1 MNPTLIFGP
10 MLQPNLN
17 TSNAAVLA
25 FIDGTRKEI
34 PNSAKTVVDVRD
46 VADAHI
52 KAYENDQAKG
62 RYLLI
67 AESVTWTTLCEG
79 IKSAL
84 TAIDKKDRVASV
96 PTKLSS
102 EILKGGFGA
111 PPPDHTLFD
120 CSKANKDLGV
130 KFRLSKEMI
139 LDTIKSLHQQKH
151 FK

>member
-25 FIDGTRKEI
+25 FINGTRKEI

-52 KAYENDQAKG
+52 KAYENEEAKG

-67 AESVTWTTLCEG
+67 AESVTWTTLCED

-84 TAIDKKDRVASV
+84 VAIDKKDKVASV

-111 PPPDHTLFD
+111 PPPHHTLFD
-120 CSKANKDLGV
+120 CSKAKDLGV

-139 LDTIKSLHQQKH
+139 LETVKSLRQHKH
-151 FK
+151 IE